1 MSVGYALAYATRIT
15 PWERAAEGDRE
26 GLARLAS
33 REEAEHGGPGR
44 MLDLGCGSGVHTV
57 GFAARGWKACGVD
70 QIGAALR
77 RARRRA
83 EDGHVSVDFVQGD
96 VASPSAADLG
106 TGFAFFLDV
115 GCFHG
120 LSDAQRTAMGR
131 SVTSLAAADATMLVL
146 AFTPGAAPRPLP
158 RGAGAAALTRAF
170 PGWEIID
177 TERAV
182 TDGMPRP
189 LRKAAPVWYRLRNNG

>member
-1 MSVGYALAYATRIT
+1 MSVGYALAYATGIT

-26 GLARLAS
+26 GLHRFAS

-44 MLDLGCGSGVHTV
+44 MLDLGCGSGAHTV
-57 GFAARGWKACGVD
+57 AFAARGWKACGVD

-83 EDGHVSVDFVQGD
+83 EEAHVSADFVQGD
-96 VASPSAADLG
+96 VTSLSAADLG
-106 TGFAFFLDV
+106 TGFDFFLDV

-120 LSDAQRTAMGR
+120 LSEAQRTAMGR
-131 SVTSLAAADATMLVL
+131 SVTSLAASDATMLLL

-158 RGAGAAALTRAF
+158 RGADAAALTRAF
-170 PGWEIID
+170 PGWEVID
-177 TERAV
+177 TEPAV

-189 LRKAAPVWYRLRNNG
+189 LRKAAPIWYRLRNQG

>member
-57 GFAARGWKACGVD
+57 GFAARDWKACGVD
-70 QIGAALR
+70 RIGAALR

-96 VASPSAADLG
+96 VTSLSAADVG
-106 TGFAFFLDV
+106 TGFDFVLDV

-131 SVTSLAAADATMLVL
+131 SVMSLAAADATMLLL

-158 RGAGAAALTRAF
+158 RGAGAAAITRAF

-177 TERAV
+177 TELAV